1 MSFSPFD
8 PAVMRRVLGRP
19 APRADSRSSNEG
31 PAERLER
38 GSDFETAR
46 MNDAYRQ
53 MEQALR
59 DLLAHP
65 FIREDAETLG
75 HIENLLFC
83 VDMDDF
89 VFRFDVAAR
98 HIEAR
103 LAVLA
108 AGGAAAGNPQS
119 RPAPRAQS
127 LEGTGAAAAFRP
139 VAPLAPPVPTAAR
152 EVDTPPR
159 PAGPRMRLNL

>member
-19 APRADSRSSNEG
+19 VPRADARTSNEG

-75 HIENLLFC
+75 RIENLLYC

-89 VFRFDVAAR
+89 VHRFDVASR

-103 LAVLA
+103 LAVVA
-108 AGGAAAGNPQS
+108 AGGAHAGHPQS
-119 RPAPRAQS
+119 QPATRAQIPGGAGAEAA
-127 LEGTGAAAAFRP
+127 LRAAAPLPPSAP
-139 VAPLAPPVPTAAR
+139 VADR
-152 EVDTPPR
+152 GGDTPPR
-159 PAGPRMRLNL
+159 PAGSRMRLNL

>member
-8 PAVMRRVLGRP
+8 PAVMRRLLGRA
-19 APRADSRSSNEG
+19 APRPDLRVSNEG

-103 LAVLA
+103 LAALA
-108 AGGAAAGNPQS
+108 AGGVAAGVAQS

-127 LEGTGAAAAFRP
+127 FEGTGAAAAFRAT
-139 VAPLAPPVPTAAR
+139 VPLAPPVPAAAR
-152 EVDTPPR
+152 EGDAPPR

>member
-19 APRADSRSSNEG
+19 APRADARTSNEG

-38 GSDFETAR
+38 SADFETAR

-53 MEQALR
+53 MEQAMR
-59 DLLAHP
+59 ELLSHP
-65 FIREDAETLG
+65 FVREDAETLG
-75 HIENLLFC
+75 RIESLLFC

-89 VFRFDVAAR
+89 ANRFDLVAR

-103 LAVLA
+103 LAALVDGGGSA
-108 AGGAAAGNPQS
+108 ANRQVHRPQPMTGAPARPAAAPPTQ
-119 RPAPRAQS
+119 P
-127 LEGTGAAAAFRP
+127 LP
-139 VAPLAPPVPTAAR
+139 VAAR
-152 EVDTPPR
+152 EGDAPPR
-159 PAGPRMRLNL
+159 PLGQRMRLNL